1 MARKAQGPLGDVKA
15 IMTDNIIGFGGGPDD
30 DTTYGFQIQP
40 VYAIEN
46 DTSLN
51 IISWYR
57 TPFG

>member
-46 DTSLN
+46 DTSIN
-51 IISWYR
+51 II
-57 TPFG
+57 G